1 MDNDT
6 IPPTT
11 PPPDEMDPEF
21 GIWLCQR
28 ICQKLKQARKVQD
41 ASAMEVATRP
51 GACISDQTI
60 YDNERG
66 DKLNPG
72 LAQLTRHSQA
82 L

>member
-1 MDNDT
+1 
-6 IPPTT
+6 
-11 PPPDEMDPEF
+11 
-21 GIWLCQR
+21 
-28 ICQKLKQARKVQD
+28 

-82 L
+82 LRQYILDLFDEIRREVRMWGQ